1 MEIHLKKTLKL
12 ISKEYEIP
20 YEELKGTARKYLKT
34 AKTYDE
40 SLYQRIEELIELND
54 ISDVAELNEYDIDVI
69 KMFCKL
75 KEIDFSGTEKEIRKR
90 VAQFFED
97 LFEDLEELD
106 SESEES
112 EESESEESE
121 SEESVDS
128 DEESSAGVSEVRQK
142 KQELKKES
150 KESVES
156 SVEVKSKKK

>member
-54 ISDVAELNEYDIDVI
+54 ISDVVELNEYDIDVI

-75 KEIDFSGTEKEIRKR
+75 KDIDFSGSEKEIRKR

-112 EESESEESE
+112 ESETEPESD
-121 SEESVDS
+121 SVDS
-128 DEESSAGVSEVRQK
+128 DEESNTDVSNVKQK
-142 KQELKKES
+142 KQESKKES

-156 SVEVKSKKK
+156 SLEVKSKKK

>member
-12 ISKEYEIP
+12 ISKEYEVP

-75 KEIDFSGTEKEIRKR
+75 KDIDFSGSEKEIRKR

-106 SESEES
+106 SESEET
-112 EESESEESE
+112 ESESEPET
-121 SEESVDS
+121 ESVDS
-128 DEESSAGVSEVRQK
+128 DEESSAAVSDVKQK
-142 KQELKKES
+142 KQESKKES
-150 KESVES
+150 TDS
-156 SVEVKSKKK
+156 SLEVKSKKK

>member
-1 MEIHLKKTLKL
+1 MEIQLKKTLKL

-20 YEELKGTARKYLKT
+20 YEELKGSARKYLKT

-106 SESEES
+106 SSD
-112 EESESEESE
+112 EESESEPES
-121 SEESVDS
+121 ESVDS
-128 DEESSAGVSEVRQK
+128 DEESSAGVTDIRQK
-142 KQELKKES
+142 KQEVKKES
-150 KESVES
+150 IES

>member
-20 YEELKGTARKYLKT
+20 YEELKGTTRKYLKT

-106 SESEES
+106 SESEET
-112 EESESEESE
+112 ESESEESQ

-142 KQELKKES
+142 KQEVKKES